1 MGDTA
6 TPTGTT
12 NPTPA
17 DIAKAKA
24 DEGANGATSTEVNSE
39 TRLPDDH
46 PLVTALARQKAE
58 NDALKEKARRFDEL
72 EESQKTEAEKLAERL
87 AEAKTEADAIPA
99 KVSTALKSHLVK
111 IHEISDEDADLFL
124 TATDPEVLLKQAER
138 FTARS
143 KSQSGFV
150 PTQGTADPSGSQVSS
165 YELGRERAKARYQ
178 KQ

>member
-1 MGDTA
+1 M
-6 TPTGTT
+6 
-12 NPTPA
+12 
-17 DIAKAKA
+17 
-24 DEGANGATSTEVNSE
+24 
-39 TRLPDDH
+39 
-46 PLVTALARQKAE
+46 
-58 NDALKEKARRFDEL
+58 RFDEL

-87 AEAKTEADAIPA
+87 AEAKAESDAIPA